1 MEDLP
6 VRVNIE
12 YLFESI
18 DPKSRYLI
26 DKLNAWINFQTLA
39 ANWFADESR
48 IIDLQITLLPENHFL
63 DLELDNQQNWQ
74 TANLANQ
81 FVFSIDSVSLKSSV
95 YGCLKQDTIKQLME
109 EPQSVEG
116 YFQDVIKS
124 AVNLI
129 AADFKLTSI

>member
-12 YLFESI
+12 YLFESN

-81 FVFSIDSVSLKSSV
+81 FVFSIDSVLLKSSV
-95 YGCLKQDTIKQLME
+95 YGCLKQDKIKQLME

-116 YFQDVIKS
+116 YFQGVIKS

-129 AADFKLTSI
+129 AADFKLTTI